1 MRDLPLEILGNALWF
16 VAANFF
22 TLFRL
27 CWLPIAMLLATQVA
41 LGQILAALAG
51 GTSASV
57 LEASPFSEPS
67 FWLSAALQTIALSVV
82 AVRVHRLVLF
92 GDRRPGEYFLFAFGR
107 TEASYVAMVVLLIGA
122 AFAIGLAFA
131 GGVSLLMGPI
141 SHEMGVRADDS
152 MAKTVAVTLMAAGV
166 FFTIWFVLRLSLWPV
181 VVVAN
186 DGLAPAEAWRVT
198 RQYGVAMFWL
208 FFVSQ
213 FLLSFVFLFGM
224 LAINAE
230 NLPSIKFLERH
241 LQFGGWISPSVQP
254 FAQTPTPQLIAADFG
269 LSFFVTAFMATL
281 LSFTYLEIKR
291 STGEEAVA

>member
-1 MRDLPLEILGNALWF
+1 MRDLPLEILGKALWF

-51 GTSASV
+51 GTTGPV

-107 TEASYVAMVVLLIGA
+107 TEASYVAMVVLLIGT

-131 GGVSLLMGPI
+131 GGVSLLMGSI
-141 SHEMGVRADDS
+141 SHELGVRADDS
-152 MAKTVAVTLMAAGV
+152 MAAVTLMAAGV

-186 DGLAPAEAWRVT
+186 DGLAPAEAWRLT
-198 RQYGVAMFWL
+198 RHYAVAMFWL
-208 FFVSQ
+208 FVVSQ
-213 FLLSFVFLFGM
+213 FVLSLIFVFGM
-224 LAINAE
+224 LVSNAAS
-230 NLPSIKFLERH
+230 LLSIKFLERH
-241 LQFGGWISPSVQP
+241 LQFGGWINPSVQP

-269 LSFFVTAFMATL
+269 LTFFVTAFMATL
-281 LSFTYLEIKR
+281 LSFTYLEIKHT
-291 STGEEAVA
+291 TGEKAVA